1 MAASITITRQVNQP
15 YGDYESTLISAF
27 AQTSL
32 EFRFNHDGE
41 VDSFAKVWVNGVD
54 FLAVVKTYD
63 ILTNTDL
70 YYFDITEILP
80 SILGFGSN
88 PYNMTSDLMKEVVI
102 LCKGYDSEGNELAT
116 ATHPTI
122 QLSFCVPPIS
132 RGNDF
137 YDYIYK
143 FGQQYGKIIYYTDAI
158 SFYWMHASGTYPFS
172 IGGVSKNYAVEKG
185 YNLINLD
192 ATQKGKS
199 GAFTSIGS
207 GRLFE
212 INLIFANQTPN
223 QNSISWVN
231 REGSISSWYFRDV
244 TSEHTIKK
252 ENEVSIYAEENR
264 LTYSKKRT
272 ISGEKTIRIAYDTIA
287 YNADHFAQL
296 VEIAESP
303 IVFINQVY
311 QARVIAATNILATC
325 KQKLKFNLTLEI
337 DDNAVSY

>member
-27 AQTSL
+27 VRTSL

-54 FLAVVKTYD
+54 FLAVVKTYN
-63 ILTNTDL
+63 LFTNEDL
-70 YYFDITEILP
+70 YYFDISEILP
-80 SILGFGSN
+80 SILGLGSN
-88 PYNMTSDLMKEVVI
+88 PYNRTANLTKDVTI
-102 LCKGYDSEGNELAT
+102 LCKGYDSDGNELAS
-116 ATHPTI
+116 ATHDTIQIGFILPTI
-122 QLSFCVPPIS
+122 SSGADL
-132 RGNDF
+132 
-137 YDYIYK
+137 YDYVYE
-143 FGQQYGKIIYYTDAI
+143 FGTQKPIYYTNEI
-158 SFYWMHASGTYPFS
+158 SFYWKHASGTYTFS
-172 IGGVSKNYAVEKG
+172 IGGVSVNYAVEKG

-231 REGSISSWYFRDV
+231 REGSISSWYFRDI